1 MFTNE
6 NVGLLGATDKK
17 EKKKVIKMKDVF
29 LIPNHLKDKYSKKE
43 KDIKPKDIKPKEFNL
58 KDVNP
63 KELKTKEVKVKI
75 LGKH

>member
-1 MFTNE
+1 MFTIE
-6 NVGLLGATDKK
+6 NVGLLGETDKK

-58 KDVNP
+58 KDVKP
-63 KELKTKEVKVKI
+63 KEVKVKFA
-75 LGKH
+75 K